1 VSDVPAQQLADVE
14 ALETDVL
21 DSGEAGG
28 LAIRGG
34 LIRMLGHAGAMIM
47 SLLSVPFMI
56 RHLGDVDYGYYMTV
70 SSIVF
75 ILGGISE
82 AGLSQLGVKR
92 YSAMGAAERPY
103 FLQVL
108 VGLRL
113 TMTIVGVSAAAAFAA
128 VTGQPGVVVGGTAI
142 MGFAMLLTLTQQ
154 TYQVSLSSQL
164 KLGWIAALEFVGSFT
179 LSATT
184 ILLVVVGAGLV
195 PFFWAAVISGGTLLL
210 LTATVLR
217 SEAVFRPRLDRA
229 LWMDILREVL
239 PFALA
244 AAVGLIYFRLA
255 IVIMSYITTDH
266 DVGIYS
272 AAQRIVETIGVTPW
286 LLASAGFPILARA
299 ARDDTDRLKYGLQ
312 KLFEVSLLVG
322 VGVVVIGVAGSRF
335 AIDLVAGRDF
345 HESIGVLQILIC
357 SMVMTF
363 LVATW
368 SSALLSLSEYKRILW
383 ANLGALLTTT
393 VLSFALVPGLGPS
406 GAAIATVAAE
416 TVLAFGYL
424 IAIARHDRTLVPS
437 FAIVAKLLPPAAV
450 AAAAGLL
457 LGLPS
462 VVEAF
467 LCGGIYLAGVLAL
480 RAVPPEVIDAL
491 LRR

>member
-1 VSDVPAQQLADVE
+1 MSDVPTQSFADAE
-14 ALETDVL
+14 AIEADVL

-34 LIRMLGHAGAMIM
+34 LIRMVGHAGAMAM
-47 SLLSVPFMI
+47 SLASVPFMI
-56 RHLGDVDYGYYMTV
+56 RHLGSVDYGYYMTV

-92 YSAMGAAERPY
+92 YSAMDAPGRPY
-103 FLQVL
+103 FLQAL

-113 TMTIVGVSAAAAFAA
+113 TMTVVGVSLAVVFAAA
-128 VTGQPGVVVGGTAI
+128 TGQPGVVVGGTAI

-179 LSATT
+179 LSAST
-184 ILLVVVGAGLV
+184 IVLVLVGAGLV
-195 PFFWAAVISGGTLLL
+195 PFFWTAVVSGSVLLL

-217 SEAVFRPRLDRA
+217 SDTVFRPRIDRP
-229 LWMDILREVL
+229 LWGDILREVL

-272 AAQRIVETIGVTPW
+272 AAQRIVETVGVTPW

-299 ARDDTDRLKYGLQ
+299 ARDDSNRLKYGLQ
-312 KLFEVSLLVG
+312 KLFEVSLLAG

-335 AIDLVAGRDF
+335 AIDLVAGKDF

-383 ANLGALLTTT
+383 ANIGALLTTT
-393 VLSFALVPGLGPS
+393 VLTFALVPGLGPE
-406 GAAIATVAAE
+406 GAAIATVSAE
-416 TVLAFGYL
+416 TALAIGYL
-424 IAIARHDRTLVPS
+424 VAIARHDRTLVPS
-437 FAIVAKLLPPAAV
+437 FAILAKLLPPAAL

-457 LGLPS
+457 LSLPS

-467 LCGGIYLAGVLAL
+467 LCGGIYVAGVFLL